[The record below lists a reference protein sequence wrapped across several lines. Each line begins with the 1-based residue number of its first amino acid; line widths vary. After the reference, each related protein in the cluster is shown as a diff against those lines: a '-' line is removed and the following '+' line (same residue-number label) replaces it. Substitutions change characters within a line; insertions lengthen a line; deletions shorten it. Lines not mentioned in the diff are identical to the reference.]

1 MSEVHKSY
9 RESIHGNPPL
19 TDAKLQNEYGINKTA
34 CSNIANGK
42 SMNFLNEMN
51 FVRISL
57 FRYPTVPE
65 RFRQYLHLMDA
76 QRNQDLK
83 TYGPEGSP
91 FPKSLMEVFE
101 EEALKRAYHIAKY
114 KSLEE
119 IEEELIKKG
128 LLKWILSL

>member
-65 RFRQYLHLMDA
+65 
-76 QRNQDLK
+76 
-83 TYGPEGSP
+83 
-91 FPKSLMEVFE
+91 
-101 EEALKRAYHIAKY
+101 EALKRAYHIAKY

-128 LLKWILSL
+128 LLK